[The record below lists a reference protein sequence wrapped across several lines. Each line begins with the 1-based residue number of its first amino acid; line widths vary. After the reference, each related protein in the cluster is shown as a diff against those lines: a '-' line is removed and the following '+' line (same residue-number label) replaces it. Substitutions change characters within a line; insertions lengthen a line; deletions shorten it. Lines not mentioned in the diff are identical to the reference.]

1 MMVVMARDDVVR
13 HVSLGWKMNMSGTR
27 RVGTRYVCMN
37 NCII

>member
-1 MMVVMARDDVVR
+1 MVELIFEDDGVR